1 MELREKEKYK
11 ENRML
16 LSVLWFKLN
25 DQNSKVETRPSRS
38 KMKCKAICR
47 SCQNDS
53 ELNVVPSKLT

>member
-1 MELREKEKYK
+1 
-11 ENRML
+11 ML

-25 DQNSKVETRPSRS
+25 DQDSKVETRPSRG

-53 ELNVVPSKLT
+53 ELNVVPSQLT